1 MNHKKELL
9 RGLWVD
15 PKASNS
21 SSNEVLL
28 GGLGFTST
36 LHPQPLNTKP

>member
-15 PKASNS
+15 PKFEIHRSPMS
-21 SSNEVLL
+21 GSWF
-28 GGLGFTST
+28 GGGGGGFEA
-36 LHPQPLNTKP
+36 